1 MISSENP
8 FIKTDIGILTDINLE
23 DAISQYL
30 QNSQINLF
38 SDSSRGGILFSIKYI
53 NVNEE
58 SPFYQ
63 YVFGNSCASRERQ
76 SVKEL
81 FIKFVLFSRNKN
93 GRNISFQY
101 EIPNTLTIRKVKLH
115 ETLQD
120 EIQREFV
127 VHNDIFGK
135 NYQHNVEKWVNAPCP
150 IMLKWYTNQENK
162 TNMIALMKEKGDAQ
176 VNVLLNTIN
185 RQYIQTSQY
194 DFALYFME
202 KINAIPLANVDVLEF
217 YTLSQNK
224 SIYHNAPPI
233 KNKLIPTQNNVLP
246 TKKKLI
252 PTYNDTKH
260 YTQFLNKNN
269 TGLFNKT
276 IKKINNLMITL
287 RSNIKKVPQKKNA
300 QIPQINNTSL
310 MQTKAAPK
318 KLFTLDT
325 LLIKFFELNS
335 LKMLNDKQRTQM
347 ERNKKVQYR
356 FNRLFIYELFK
367 LFDDGNGYVHNDI
380 HYGNVLYDENNSN
393 PVVYLID
400 FGRSKSCQE
409 YEKLYE
415 QLQIQPS
422 LFHRNAKEYLTQYFK
437 YLLPQITKYGQEN
450 NGEKIKVSVI
460 KMLLLNYIG
469 LEIISTHNRRIFDTE
484 YVANAS
490 YQWFFY
496 FYVKPL
502 LIVNKSKITI
512 NFNNKKTN
520 QLVEFIKQ
528 RLELDRKIS
537 LNFYCNNS
545 QQPDIIPINKTTRK
559 SLGGYKIK
567 SVKRN
572 HLSTIQR

>member
-127 VHNDIFGK
+127 
-135 NYQHNVEKWVNAPCP
+135 
-150 IMLKWYTNQENK
+150 
-162 TNMIALMKEKGDAQ
+162 
-176 VNVLLNTIN
+176 
-185 RQYIQTSQY
+185 
-194 DFALYFME
+194 
-202 KINAIPLANVDVLEF
+202 
-217 YTLSQNK
+217 
-224 SIYHNAPPI
+224 
-233 KNKLIPTQNNVLP
+233 
-246 TKKKLI
+246 
-252 PTYNDTKH
+252 
-260 YTQFLNKNN
+260 
-269 TGLFNKT
+269 
-276 IKKINNLMITL
+276 
-287 RSNIKKVPQKKNA
+287 
-300 QIPQINNTSL
+300 
-310 MQTKAAPK
+310 
-318 KLFTLDT
+318 
-325 LLIKFFELNS
+325 IKFFELNS